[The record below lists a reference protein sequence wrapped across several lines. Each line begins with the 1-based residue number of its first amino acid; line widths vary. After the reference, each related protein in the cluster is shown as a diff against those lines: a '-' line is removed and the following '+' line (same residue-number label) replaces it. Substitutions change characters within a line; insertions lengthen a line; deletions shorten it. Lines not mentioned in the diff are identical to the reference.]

1 MNQNQETLGLYL
13 KREREV
19 RRVPV
24 EEIALRVN
32 AERRLIDALEG
43 DDFDVFDRRS
53 DAALLVKAYAAYCNL
68 DQTEIL
74 RRFDTQWK
82 LTGGVKRYPK
92 LTHFAEGDPS
102 PGKTARFA
110 GKRLFAGHVPIRKVR
125 LSFIIGIL
133 IVSSLLLYLPDTT
146 QEITPPDASLPGDE
160 AYRVAPSS
168 GDTHPPAAA
177 PGKRKSAPMSIS
189 APDVPRPRAGV
200 SEGKSSLPPKN
211 VRVIGNR
218 DSKRYHLPGMKYYD
232 KVKPYHRVVF
242 QSEREAVGAGYT
254 KSRE

>member
-1 MNQNQETLGLYL
+1 M
-13 KREREV
+13 
-19 RRVPV
+19 RRVPI

-43 DDFDVFDRRS
+43 DDFDVFARRS
-53 DAALLVKAYAAYCNL
+53 DVVLLVKAYAAYCNL

-74 RRFDTQWK
+74 RRFDAQWK

-102 PGKTARFA
+102 PGKTAWFT
-110 GKRLFAGHVPIRKVR
+110 GKRLFAGHVPIRKAR

-133 IVSSLLLYLPDTT
+133 IVSSFLLYLPDTT
-146 QEITPPDASLPGDE
+146 QEITPPDASLSGDA
-160 AYRVAPSS
+160 AYKVAPSS
-168 GDTHPPAAA
+168 GDTHPPAAV
-177 PGKRKSAPMSIS
+177 PGKRNSVSMNIS
-189 APDVPRPRAGV
+189 APDVPRPRSGV
-200 SEGKSSLPPKN
+200 SRGKSSPPPKI

-232 KVKPYHRVVF
+232 KVKPSHRVVF
-242 QSEREAVGAGYT
+242 RSEREAVSAGYT
-254 KSRE
+254 KGRE